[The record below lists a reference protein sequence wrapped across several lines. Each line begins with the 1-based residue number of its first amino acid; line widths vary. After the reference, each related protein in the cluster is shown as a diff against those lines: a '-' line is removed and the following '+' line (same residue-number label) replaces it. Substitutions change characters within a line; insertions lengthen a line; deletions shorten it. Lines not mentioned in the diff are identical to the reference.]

1 MASNGASPKNVDPTE
16 NSLDKIKRQL
26 ASGSGRNLL
35 QGPLFKRSETLRK
48 WNERWVILDPTTG
61 KMEYKTRRNEPTI
74 KGTILFDDNSTI
86 SISPVNF
93 QGLPKYNGCCIYI
106 GTPQKKDYFL
116 CAETPAAARAWV
128 ATLHATQL
136 VLKAHKEAV
145 DSLSG
150 SGSSTLGT
158 VATVVAAANSTA
170 LESSKEIQ
178 AAMQVSLRNALKI
191 TANKPVDEPLDDLT
205 IMKETLRVKDDEL
218 RNLARELR
226 SRDSTIKEIADKLT
240 ETAEAA
246 VAAASAAHTMDEQRK
261 IVCLE
266 FERLSKDTERQQ
278 EAAISKLKE
287 LDEKT
292 STLSKEKDQLVK
304 ERDSA
309 LQEAHMWRSELAKA
323 RERAVILEGAVV
335 RAEEKAR
342 VAEASG
348 EAKAKEA
355 SQREATAWT
364 EKQELLAYV
373 NMLQSQLQRQQ
384 LETKQVFEE
393 KTESTNGDTS
403 LPMTKETEKDVDKAC
418 LSVSRTASVPGE
430 NVVHMS
436 EDQVVNAQP
445 PVGENEWNDIQA
457 TEARV
462 SDVREIP
469 TETERDR
476 SNSLDITIVTP
487 DESNVPRNDL
497 PPESFHHQP

>member
-1 MASNGASPKNVDPTE
+1 MASNGASPRLVDALD
-16 NSLDKIKRQL
+16 NGLDKIKRQL
-26 ASGSGRNLL
+26 AYSSGRNLL

-61 KMEYKTRRNEPTI
+61 KMEYKTRRNEPAI
-74 KGTILFDDNSTI
+74 KGTILFDENSTI
-86 SISPVNF
+86 TISPVNF

-106 GTPQKKDYFL
+106 STPQKKDYFL
-116 CAETPAAARAWV
+116 CAETPGAARAWV
-128 ATLHATQL
+128 TTLHATQL

-170 LESSKEIQ
+170 LECSKEIQ
-178 AAMQVSLRNALKI
+178 AAMQ
-191 TANKPVDEPLDDLT
+191 
-205 IMKETLRVKDDEL
+205 ETLRVKDEEL
-218 RNLARELR
+218 QSLSRELR
-226 SRDSTIKEIADKLT
+226 SRDSTIKEIADKLS

-246 VAAASAAHTMDEQRK
+246 
-261 IVCLE
+261 
-266 FERLSKDTERQQ
+266 
-278 EAAISKLKE
+278 
-287 LDEKT
+287 
-292 STLSKEKDQLVK
+292 

-309 LQEAHMWRSELAKA
+309 LQEAHMWRYELAKA
-323 RERAVILEGAVV
+323 RERVVILEGAVV
-335 RAEEKAR
+335 RAEGKAR

-373 NMLQSQLQRQQ
+373 NMLQTQLQRQQ

-393 KTESTNGDTS
+393 KTESTNSETS
-403 LPMTKETEKDVDKAC
+403 LLPTTKETEKDVDKAC
-418 LSVSRTASVPGE
+418 LSISRTASTPGE
-430 NVVHMS
+430 NVVRMS
-436 EDQVVNAQP
+436 EDQIVNAQA
-445 PVGENEWNDIQA
+445 PVGENEWSDIQA

-462 SDVREIP
+462 SDVREIS
-469 TETERDR
+469 ERDR
-476 SNSLDITIVTP
+476 SNSSDITVVSP
-487 DESNVPRNDL
+487 ESNVPRSDL

>member
-1 MASNGASPKNVDPTE
+1 
-16 NSLDKIKRQL
+16 
-26 ASGSGRNLL
+26 
-35 QGPLFKRSETLRK
+35 
-48 WNERWVILDPTTG
+48 
-61 KMEYKTRRNEPTI
+61 MEYKTRRNEPTI

-116 CAETPAAARAWV
+116 C
-128 ATLHATQL
+128 
-136 VLKAHKEAV
+136 
-145 DSLSG
+145 
-150 SGSSTLGT
+150 
-158 VATVVAAANSTA
+158 
-170 LESSKEIQ
+170 
-178 AAMQVSLRNALKI
+178 
-191 TANKPVDEPLDDLT
+191 
-205 IMKETLRVKDDEL
+205 
-218 RNLARELR
+218 
-226 SRDSTIKEIADKLT
+226 
-240 ETAEAA
+240 
-246 VAAASAAHTMDEQRK
+246 AASAAHTMDEQRK

-342 VAEASG
+342 GAEASG

-364 EKQELLAYV
+364 ENQELLAYV

-393 KTESTNGDTS
+393 KTESTNGETS

-418 LSVSRTASVPGE
+418 LSISRTASIPGE

-476 SNSLDITIVTP
+476 SNSLDITVVTP

>member
-1 MASNGASPKNVDPTE
+1 MASNGASPRIVDATE

-74 KGTILFDDNSTI
+74 KGTILFDENSTI

-116 CAETPAAARAWV
+116 CAETPGAAKAWV
-128 ATLHATQL
+128 TTLHATQL

-145 DSLSG
+145 ESLSG
-150 SGSSTLGT
+150 SGSATLGT

-170 LESSKEIQ
+170 LECSREIQ
-178 AAMQVSLRNALKI
+178 AAMQISLRNALKI
-191 TANKPVDEPLDDLT
+191 TANKPIEGPLDDLT
-205 IMKETLRVKDDEL
+205 IMKETLRVKDEEL
-218 RNLARELR
+218 HNLARELR
-226 SRDSTIKEIADKLT
+226 SRDSMIKEIADKLS

-261 IVCLE
+261 IVCVE
-266 FERLSKDTERQQ
+266 FERLTKDSQRQQ
-278 EAAISKLKE
+278 EAAKLKLKE
-287 LDEKT
+287 LEEKT

-304 ERDSA
+304 ERDAA
-309 LQEAHMWRSELAKA
+309 LQEAHMWRSELGKA
-323 RERAVILEGAVV
+323 RERVVILEGAVV

-355 SQREATAWT
+355 SQRETTAWT

-373 NMLQSQLQRQQ
+373 NMLQTQLQRQQ
-384 LETKQVFEE
+384 LETKQVCEE
-393 KTESTNGDTS
+393 KTESTNGEAS
-403 LPMTKETEKDVDKAC
+403 LPMTTETEKNVDKAC
-418 LSVSRTASVPGE
+418 LSISKTASIPGE

-436 EDQVVNAQP
+436 EEQVVNAQP

-457 TEARV
+457 TEASV
-462 SDVREIP
+462 SDVREISA
-469 TETERDR
+469 ETERDR
-476 SNSLDITIVTP
+476 RNSMDIPVVTP
-487 DESNVPRNDL
+487 EPNVPHND
-497 PPESFHHQP
+497 PPSESFHDQP

>member
-1 MASNGASPKNVDPTE
+1 
-16 NSLDKIKRQL
+16 
-26 ASGSGRNLL
+26 
-35 QGPLFKRSETLRK
+35 
-48 WNERWVILDPTTG
+48 
-61 KMEYKTRRNEPTI
+61 
-74 KGTILFDDNSTI
+74 
-86 SISPVNF
+86 
-93 QGLPKYNGCCIYI
+93 
-106 GTPQKKDYFL
+106 
-116 CAETPAAARAWV
+116 
-128 ATLHATQL
+128 
-136 VLKAHKEAV
+136 
-145 DSLSG
+145 
-150 SGSSTLGT
+150 
-158 VATVVAAANSTA
+158 
-170 LESSKEIQ
+170 
-178 AAMQVSLRNALKI
+178 
-191 TANKPVDEPLDDLT
+191 
-205 IMKETLRVKDDEL
+205 
-218 RNLARELR
+218 
-226 SRDSTIKEIADKLT
+226 
-240 ETAEAA
+240 
-246 VAAASAAHTMDEQRK
+246 
-261 IVCLE
+261 
-266 FERLSKDTERQQ
+266 
-278 EAAISKLKE
+278 
-287 LDEKT
+287 
-292 STLSKEKDQLVK
+292 LSKEKDQLVK

-476 SNSLDITIVTP
+476 SNSLDITVVTP